1 MQALTILIFQRD
13 PRLAQ
18 ALASTL
24 CLHFHSVHVV
34 SSMDELRAVT
44 ARFRADVAVLD
55 IEQSSLSEVARLH
68 REFPG
73 LSIVCTHRVAD
84 EEMWTAALNAGASD
98 MCPAFDAQGI
108 LRSAER
114 YAALQHAPHAA

>member
-1 MQALTILIFQRD
+1 MQALTILVFQRD

-24 CLHFHSVHVV
+24 SIHYHSVHVV
-34 SSMDELRAVT
+34 DSMDDLRAAT
-44 ARFRADVAVLD
+44 ARHRADVAVLD
-55 IEQSSLSEVARLH
+55 IEQSCLAEVARLH

-73 LSIVCTHRVAD
+73 LSIVCTHRIAD
-84 EEMWTAALNAGASD
+84 EEMWAAALDAGASD

-108 LRSAER
+108 LQSAER
-114 YAALQHAPHAA
+114 NAAIQHSQHAA

>member
-1 MQALTILIFQRD
+1 MQALTILVFQRD

-24 CLHFHSVHVV
+24 SIHYHSVHVV
-34 SSMDELRAVT
+34 DSMEDLREAT
-44 ARFRADVAVLD
+44 SRYRADVAVLD
-55 IEQSSLSEVARLH
+55 FEQSCLAEVARLH

-73 LSIVCTHRVAD
+73 LSIVCTHRIAD
-84 EEMWTAALNAGASD
+84 EEMWAAALDAGASD

-114 YAALQHAPHAA
+114 YAAMQHSQQAA